1 MALPLAAAGFAA
13 ISAGTWP
20 LGRLKREVVAQTLEL
35 PLITPFG
42 GVGSLFARA
51 YNKAEEQERTISVT
65 FDGLREEKIFCPH
78 ISSKIRYRS
87 SEARLANFRCLLSDK
102 KFF

>member
-1 MALPLAAAGFAA
+1 MALPLAAAGFAV
-13 ISAGTWP
+13 IFIGHHPSEVWKGCAGSNDGGTTTAP
-20 LGRLKREVVAQTLEL
+20 VCGVV
-35 PLITPFG
+35 
-42 GVGSLFARA
+42 SLSTRDKG
-51 YNKAEEQERTISVT
+51 KAEEQERTISVT

-87 SEARLANFRCLLSDK
+87 SEARLANFRCLFSDK

>member
-13 ISAGTWP
+13 ILIRHIPSEVWKGYAGSNAGGTTTAPFWGVESFSARDKG
-20 LGRLKREVVAQTLEL
+20 
-35 PLITPFG
+35 
-42 GVGSLFARA
+42 
-51 YNKAEEQERTISVT
+51 KAEEQERTISVT

-87 SEARLANFRCLLSDK
+87 SEARLANFRCLFSDK

>member
-13 ISAGTWP
+13 KTIRQIPSEVWKGCAGSNAGGTTTAPFWGVVSLSACDKG
-20 LGRLKREVVAQTLEL
+20 
-35 PLITPFG
+35 
-42 GVGSLFARA
+42 
-51 YNKAEEQERTISVT
+51 KAEEQERTISVT